1 MYKNKILLKKFIIF
15 LALLLPLSACMHNK
29 KINSTSELE
38 DTILWQY
45 SNYLNNTEID
55 AEIVNKENYKIVYID
70 NSLRLPLISQPII
83 GKDYYIGMNRKG
95 VVSRINIANNKTVWQ
110 NKQADRKFTFYSN
123 YLNGGL
129 LQQKNKIYASFGAD
143 FINCLNSK
151 TGKLIWQQKLQEIVR
166 AYPILEDNILYLQT
180 LNNGMYSIN
189 ADNGTILW
197 YKSGLSDGVSVV
209 NVISPIMHKNVII
222 MQDSYGNINTINK
235 HTGFEEWSFDEGN
248 TSFENI
254 LNEVKVSTY
263 QPLKVED
270 FLYFYT
276 SGGYLFKLNLSS
288 KEIAWRKKHNIDRP
302 IHIHNN
308 IAYAIDDK
316 NTLLAINLKNGQNIW
331 KAKLIDY
338 LEQKEKRKNRYWNS
352 PVVINDLIYAFSSKG
367 DVLTFKL
374 SGDFNKIKYKVG
386 KGSYISPI
394 NAGAK
399 IYIIS

>member
-1 MYKNKILLKKFIIF
+1 MYKNNMLLKKFIIF
-15 LALLLPLSACMHNK
+15 LALLLPLSACMNNK
-29 KINSTSELE
+29 KTSRSSELE

-55 AEIVNKENYKIVYID
+55 MGIVNKENYKIVHID

-83 GKDYYIGMNRKG
+83 GKNYYIGMNRKG
-95 VVSRINIANNKTVWQ
+95 VVSRINTANNKTIWQ
-110 NKQADRKFTFYSN
+110 NKQANRKYTFYSN

-129 LQQKNKIYASFGAD
+129 LQQKNKIYASFGSD

-151 TGKLIWQQKLQEIVR
+151 TGELIWQQKLQEIVR

-197 YKSGLSDGVSVV
+197 YKSGISDGVSVV
-209 NVISPIMHKNVII
+209 NVISPIIHKNTII

-235 HTGFEEWSFDEGN
+235 YTGFEEWSFDEEN
-248 TSFENI
+248 ISFDNI
-254 LNEVKVSTY
+254 LNEIKVSTY
-263 QPLKVED
+263 QPLKVEN

-276 SGGYLFKLNLSS
+276 SGGYLFKLNLSN
-288 KEIAWRKKHNIDRP
+288 KEIAWKEKHNIDRP

-308 IAYAIDDK
+308 IAYAISDK
-316 NTLLAINLKNGQNIW
+316 NTLLAINLKTGQNIW
-331 KAKLIDY
+331 KAKPIDY

-352 PVVINDLIYAFSSKG
+352 PVVINNLIYVFSSKG
-367 DVLTFKL
+367 DILTFKMT
-374 SGDFNKIKYKVG
+374 GEFNNVKYKVG

-394 NAGAK
+394 NTGSK

>member
-1 MYKNKILLKKFIIF
+1 MYKNKMLLKKFIIF
-15 LALLLPLSACMHNK
+15 LALLLPLSACMNNK
-29 KINSTSELE
+29 KITSISELE

-55 AEIVNKENYKIVYID
+55 TGIVNKENYEIVYID

-83 GKDYYIGMNRKG
+83 GKNYYIGMNRKG

-110 NKQADRKFTFYSN
+110 NKQANRKFTFYSN

-129 LQQKNKIYASFGAD
+129 LQQKNKIYASFGSD

-151 TGKLIWQQKLQEIVR
+151 TGELIWQQKLQEIVR

-189 ADNGTILW
+189 ADNGTIQW
-197 YKSGLSDGVSVV
+197 YKSGLNDGVSVV
-209 NVISPIMHKNVII
+209 NVISPIIYKNAII
-222 MQDSYGNINTINK
+222 MQDSYGNINAINK
-235 HTGFEEWSFDEGN
+235 HTGFEEWSFDEEN
-248 TSFENI
+248 ISFENI

-276 SGGYLFKLNLSS
+276 SGGYLFKLNLSN
-288 KEIAWRKKHNIDRP
+288 KEIAWKEKHNINRP
-302 IHIHNN
+302 IHIYNN

-316 NTLLAINLKNGQNIW
+316 NTLLAINLKTGQNIW
-331 KAKLIDY
+331 KAKPIDY

-352 PVVINDLIYAFSSKG
+352 PVVINNLIYVFSSKG
-367 DVLTFKL
+367 EVLTFKIT
-374 SGDFNKIKYKVG
+374 GDFNNVKYKVG
-386 KGSYISPI
+386 KGSYIPPI
-394 NAGAK
+394 NTGTK

>member
-1 MYKNKILLKKFIIF
+1 MYKNKMLLKKFIIF
-15 LALLLPLSACMHNK
+15 LALLLPLSACMNNK
-29 KINSTSELE
+29 KTSRTSELE

-55 AEIVNKENYKIVYID
+55 TRIVNKENYEIVYID

-95 VVSRINIANNKTVWQ
+95 VVSRINTVNNKTVWQ
-110 NKQADRKFTFYSN
+110 NKQAGRKFIFYSN

-129 LQQKNKIYASFGAD
+129 LQQKNKIYASFGSD

-151 TGKLIWQQKLQEIVR
+151 TGELIWQQKLQEIVR

-189 ADNGTILW
+189 ANNGTILW

-209 NVISPIMHKNVII
+209 NVISPIIHKNAII

-235 HTGFEEWSFDEGN
+235 YTGFDEWSFDEEN
-248 TSFENI
+248 ISFENI

-263 QPLKVED
+263 QPLKVEG

-276 SGGYLFKLNLSS
+276 SGGYLFKLNLSN
-288 KEIAWRKKHNIDRP
+288 KEIAWKEKYNIDGP

-308 IAYAIDDK
+308 IAYTIDDK
-316 NTLLAINLKNGQNIW
+316 NTLLAINLETGQNIW
-331 KAKLIDY
+331 KASLIDH
-338 LEQKEKRKNRYWNS
+338 LEQKEKKKNRYWNS
-352 PVVINDLIYAFSSKG
+352 PVVINNLIYVFSSKG
-367 DVLTFKL
+367 EVLTFKMT
-374 SGDFNKIKYKVG
+374 GDFNNIKYKVG

-394 NAGAK
+394 NTGTK